1 LKNLWRPLIVLT
13 VLATDLPVAAIEMRP
28 PSAEIAS
35 ALEQGRAAAKDRVP
49 PDRLYAWFGSS
60 EPFEPR
66 GFVMTKLVGLRV
78 LAAHFAL
85 RGEQPSDAEVQR
97 ILDEPSMLVSVTIFG
112 DGPAFAVDSYLVLVQ
127 GDRIVKPQSVRFDGR
142 AQRTSVWPRAPAY
155 QAKVLASFPYTD
167 FDSHAP
173 TKISVFPRAG
183 GEVTFDLD
191 FSAIP

>member
-1 LKNLWRPLIVLT
+1 MYRLLLSLILLACSSGPGSVGAIETRPPEG
-13 VLATDLPVAAIEMRP
+13 AVAA
-28 PSAEIAS
+28 
-35 ALEQGRAAAKDRVP
+35 ALERGRAAATDRIP

-66 GFVMTKLVGLRV
+66 GFIMTKLVGLRV
-78 LAAHFAL
+78 MAAHFAL
-85 RGEQPSDAEVQR
+85 RGEQPTEAEVQR

-112 DGPAFAVDSYLVLVQ
+112 DGPAFAVESYLVLVQ
-127 GDRIVKPQSVRFDGR
+127 GDRIIKPQTVRFDGR

-155 QAKVLASFPYTD
+155 QAKVVASFLYTD
-167 FDSHAP
+167 FDLRAP

-191 FSAIP
+191 FSTIP